1 MSRVAF
7 DVSANVMVLLFGVNR
22 LKMFFQLR
30 RLVTRKVTFGAF
42 QRGFQRFAHVR
53 TEMLLQ
59 VIEILRR
66 VGTTPATIRM
76 LFRRP
81 GGRGGRRG
89 GGRRGNGSGRG
100 ATAAAV
106 VTAVGSG
113 GRGGGVRRRRNPV
126 AHRIGAGQEGKV
138 KVRDGK
144 SLFGASA
151 SQARVED
158 LLQFRG
164 LGLIA

>member
-1 MSRVAF
+1 
-7 DVSANVMVLLFGVNR
+7 MVLLFGVNR

-81 GGRGGRRG
+81 GGR